1 MRDIQQH
8 FEEFDR
14 ENPEVWER
22 FQEIALRLIELGYT
36 HASCDGIL
44 HAVRIQRDLK
54 TTGAGEAAG
63 KQLKI
68 NNSMS
73 SRYARKFLKLYPQH
87 EGFFETRRLKT
98 DRPIV
103 GCAPHHNAE
112 VNAAGV
118 EPICHAEAVNA

>member
-22 FQEIALRLIELGYT
+22 FQEIALRLIELGYRRYS
-36 HASCDGIL
+36 ADAIL
-44 HAVRIQRDLK
+44 HAERIHRDLK

-63 KQLKI
+63 KQLKL
-68 NNSMS
+68 NNDFS
-73 SRYARKFLKLYPQH
+73 SRYARKFHKLYPQH

-118 EPICHAEAVNA
+118 EPTCHAEVVNA